1 MRLTLEDSKEGRPV
15 QDLMQGRVFAC
26 PRVRTTG
33 GIYMTLRRTDIIQR
47 LTVLPQSLK
56 VARMRRTFLLSAI
69 ALVAFVTVLQA
80 QETKSTMRIEKQH
93 KLPSSMEKRLPEY
106 ELNLL
111 KTLENGNP
119 AMQAQ
124 AVQTLR
130 DLEQV
135 FPKYSF
141 NASLAPLT
149 AKLKNE
155 NTDKVVRRLAALAL
169 DELHSDAADAV
180 IRDVANSC
188 DDEGLKTLC
197 NALLVRSQ
205 YR

>member
-1 MRLTLEDSKEGRPV
+1 MKQTL
-15 QDLMQGRVFAC
+15 
-26 PRVRTTG
+26 
-33 GIYMTLRRTDIIQR
+33 
-47 LTVLPQSLK
+47 
-56 VARMRRTFLLSAI
+56 LLSTI
-69 ALVAFVTVLQA
+69 ALVAFVTLLRA
-80 QETKSTMRIEKQH
+80 QETKSTMRIETQH

-111 KTLENGNP
+111 KTLENENP

-169 DELHSDAADAV
+169 DELHSDAGDAV
-180 IRDVANSC
+180 IKDVASSC
-188 DDEGLKTLC
+188 DDEGLKALC